1 MPAARAQN
9 NQKTQPGTPNAQAKQ
24 LTHTE
29 DAQVRTLPDKSKRFA
44 LVIGVDKYTADDQIN
59 PLVGAGNDARM
70 LAKALTDYAG
80 FPAENVIVLT
90 SDAGAGKQPLRSS
103 IYRALAGLKNLG
115 IGRDGMLL
123 VAFSGHGIEQNG
135 KAFLLPAD
143 ALSNRDLVEDFAIP
157 VTALKEKIKET
168 NAGQVILILDA
179 CRNDPAAGRG
189 DKDEPL
195 TTSFTKELTFRNRE
209 VQAFVTLY
217 AASVGQRAWED
228 KTQKQ
233 GFFTMALVE
242 GLKGA
247 DGAANPQNG
256 EVTLGSLLRYV
267 EEKVPMRVKMAGIS
281 SEQRPY
287 AIVEGY
293 KANELLVSLN
303 PDIARRA
310 AAEKERQQAV
320 ALAATAAINAQPKT
334 GTLSVVAAPRAF
346 VSVAPVGGKGANKT
360 KTLPENQRSDAF
372 DNLAPGRYVVT
383 ATLDGYETGKTEV
396 EVVAGKSVNA
406 DLNLKLVTYNVQ
418 VKTNVTKGKI
428 EFGLKGEQARQ
439 ITAIQNGQATL
450 ANLRRGEY
458 VVNVMTDEVG
468 YSPKTET
475 IMVAENKSLAFNLER
490 PLASQAFEADFTPEQ
505 WDVPSDWKVAPR
517 LQMNSQGIGLLR
529 ESVAG
534 RYADFQLVSN
544 VELINGSGVSFV
556 LRAVDKQNYYLI
568 RLTGPKAETP
578 NKVRVYAVKDGQPQ
592 QLGSSISIS
601 GFDLSEQFVFTLK
614 LVGNRFEFTI
624 DDNAGRLELLPVG
637 IIIDPN
643 KTFTSGAIGV
653 ATTSTDQA
661 KILRMYLSPKP

>member
-1 MPAARAQN
+1 MPAASAQTN
-9 NQKTQPGTPNAQAKQ
+9 KKGQPDAQAKQ

-157 VTALKEKIKET
+157 VTALKEKIRET

-195 TTSFTKELTFRNRE
+195 TTSFTNELTFRNRE

-228 KTQKQ
+228 KTKKQ

-242 GLKGA
+242 GLRGA
-247 DGAANPQNG
+247 DGAANAQNG

-267 EEKVPMRVKMAGIS
+267 EEQVPKRVKMAGIS

-303 PDIARRA
+303 PDIAKRA
-310 AAEKERQQAV
+310 AAEKEKQQ
-320 ALAATAAINAQPKT
+320 LAAAARAAVLSAQPTT
-334 GTLSVVAAPRAF
+334 GTLSVVAEPKAL
-346 VSVAPVGGKGANKT
+346 VTVAPVNGKGANKT
-360 KTLPENQRSDAF
+360 MTLGANQRSIPVDS
-372 DNLAPGRYVVT
+372 LAPGRYVVT
-383 ATLDGYETGKTEV
+383 ATLDGYETIKTEV
-396 EVVAGKSVNA
+396 EVVAGKSVSA
-406 DLNLKLVTYNVQ
+406 DLNLKLVTYNLQ
-418 VKTNVTKGKI
+418 VKTNVTRGKI
-428 EFGLKGEQARQ
+428 EFGLKGEQSRQ

-450 ANLRRGEY
+450 GNLRRGEY
-458 VVNVMTDEVG
+458 VINVMPDEVG
-468 YSPKTET
+468 YSPKSET
-475 IMVAENKSLAFNLER
+475 VSVAENKSLVFNLER
-490 PLASQAFEADFTPEQ
+490 PLALQSFEADFTPEQ
-505 WDVPSDWKVAPR
+505 WDVPSNWKVAPR
-517 LQMNSQGIGLLR
+517 LHMSSEGIGLLR

-534 RYADFQLVSN
+534 RYADVELISN
-544 VELINGSGVSFV
+544 VELVNGTGVSFV
-556 LRAVDKQNYYLI
+556 LRAVDKQNYYLV
-568 RLTGPKAETP
+568 RLTGPKADVP
-578 NKVRVYAVKDGQPQ
+578 NKVRVYSVKDGRPQ
-592 QLGSSISIS
+592 QLGSSISVS
-601 GFDLSEQFVFTLK
+601 AFDLSEQFVFTLK

-624 DDNAGRLELLPVG
+624 DDNVGRAELLPVG
-637 IIIDPN
+637 IIFDPN
-643 KTFTSGAIGV
+643 STFTSGAVGV
-653 ATTSTDQA
+653 AANAGDQA
-661 KILRMYLSPKP
+661 KILRMYLNPKPKQ